1 MSDKGEL
8 ADKKVAVVKV
18 TKQLMSILAGSFQN
32 VEEEMTYVSMWRK
45 SMWEEG
51 RANERRQLHF

>member
-51 RANERRQLHF
+51 RTNERRQLHF

>member
-32 VEEEMTYVSMWRK
+32 VEEEMTYVSM
-45 SMWEEG
+45 
-51 RANERRQLHF
+51 